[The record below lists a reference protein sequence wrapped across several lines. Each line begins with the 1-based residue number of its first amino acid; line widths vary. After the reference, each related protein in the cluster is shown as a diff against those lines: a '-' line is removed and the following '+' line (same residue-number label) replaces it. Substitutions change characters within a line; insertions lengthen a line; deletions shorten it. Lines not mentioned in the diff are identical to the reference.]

1 MRRLGPSLL
10 VSFLLHA
17 LVLGLALVAWPR
29 PDRTLQVGA
38 VPVTIVSDV
47 SAPAGPAPD
56 PSPEPVEAPE
66 PEPAPDPAPV
76 EPEPTPAPPTP
87 QPQPQPTPP
96 RPTPPEKAP
105 TPRPQPQPRPQPE
118 RPQPRPQ
125 PQRPSPPPREEPSLD
140 LDAIAGSG
148 RPTPTPPRP
157 APGQSGQGRA
167 PAATGPQLNAIA
179 SQIYEHWNLNCSVA
193 GMDELTIP
201 IRLTLSSTGRIV
213 DGPVVHRQQP
223 GPVFRAA
230 AESALRA
237 VRAAEPFDLP
247 GDFSTQDLIL
257 NFNTERACRG
267 R

>member
-17 LVLGLALVAWPR
+17 GLLALALIVWPR
-29 PDRTLQVGA
+29 PERDLQSGA

-47 SAPAGPAPD
+47 VAAAAPGPD
-56 PSPEPVEAPE
+56 PSLEPVETPATEPE
-66 PEPAPDPAPV
+66 PEPAPA
-76 EPEPTPAPPTP
+76 EPEPTPAPPAPAPT
-87 QPQPQPTPP
+87 PTPP
-96 RPTPPEKAP
+96 RPAPPEKTPPAQRPAP
-105 TPRPQPQPRPQPE
+105 QSE
-118 RPQPRPQ
+118 RPRPQ
-125 PQRPSPPPREEPSLD
+125 PQRPQPPAREEPSLD

-148 RPTPTPPRP
+148 RPTPARPRP
-157 APGQSGQGRA
+157 APGQSGQGQA

-179 SQIYEHWNLNCSVA
+179 GQIYEHWNLNCSVA
-193 GMDELTIP
+193 GVDQLTIP
-201 IRLTLSSTGRIV
+201 IRLTLTSSGRIS

-247 GDFSTQDLIL
+247 GDFATQELIL

>member
-17 LVLGLALVAWPR
+17 GLLGLALFAWPTPER
-29 PDRTLQVGA
+29 ELQAGA

-47 SAPAGPAPD
+47 VAAAAPGPD
-56 PSPEPVEAPE
+56 PSLEPVETPAPEPE
-66 PEPAPDPAPV
+66 PEPAPA
-76 EPEPTPAPPTP
+76 EPEPTPAPPAPAPT
-87 QPQPQPTPP
+87 PTPP
-96 RPTPPEKAP
+96 RPAPPEKTPPPAQRPAP
-105 TPRPQPQPRPQPE
+105 QAERPRPQPQPQRPQP
-118 RPQPRPQ
+118 PA
-125 PQRPSPPPREEPSLD
+125 REEPSLD

-148 RPTPTPPRP
+148 RPTPARPRP
-157 APGQSGQGRA
+157 APGQSGQGQA

-179 SQIYEHWNLNCSVA
+179 GQIYEHWNLNCSVA
-193 GMDELTIP
+193 GVDQLTIP
-201 IRLTLSSTGRIV
+201 IRLTLTSSGRIS

-247 GDFSTQDLIL
+247 GDFATQELIL